1 MLTPISPCSIQ
12 AVPGFMNRAAR
23 GAKLLGDVLASPLLA
38 GAPLEFKGDVWLVA
52 AKVALKDKRP
62 EDARKYLGEVLKAN
76 APQAE
81 AARAL
86 LKAITP

>member
-1 MLTPISPCSIQ
+1 MLTPISPHLNQ

-52 AKVALKDKRP
+52 AKLAVNDKRP
-62 EDARKYLGEVLKAN
+62 DDV
-76 APQAE
+76 
-81 AARAL
+81 RAQ